1 MGVDKTLEIVYDLT
15 SLNEEQAGKL
25 IEANEQIIKQGQ
37 KEGQK
42 QARQQ
47 KKKTK
52 KEKKLTNKEIA
63 EDFPLLSGGAKGID
77 FFTSQFKTAIP
88 FITPILLASG
98 FFINKLLNLSKLNK
112 KFIDIA
118 DDRISVFIKR
128 QQQALLDSRQIQ
140 TIYTI
145 TPGTASPRDSYNSF
159 NDFDNA
165 ITKNGVERDTS
176 SFGGVD

>member
-1 MGVDKTLEIVYDLT
+1 MAVDQTLEITYDLT
-15 SLNEEQAGKL
+15 SINQEQAQKL
-25 IEANEQIIKQGQ
+25 IKANDDVIK
-37 KEGQK
+37 KAQK
-42 QARQQ
+42 QKQQQ

-52 KEKKLTNKEIA
+52 KQKDISTKEIA
-63 EDFPLLSGGAKGID
+63 EQFPIDEISGTKGID
-77 FFTSQFKTAIP
+77 LFVSQFKTSIP

-118 DDRISVFIKR
+118 DDRISVFISR
-128 QQQALLDSRQIQ
+128 QQEALLESRQRQI
-140 TIYTI
+140 IYTI
-145 TPGTASPRDSYNSF
+145 SPGSSSPRDSYNSF
-159 NDFDNA
+159 NDSDNT

>member
-1 MGVDKTLEIVYDLT
+1 MAVDKILEIQYDL
-15 SLNEEQAGKL
+15 SSINQEQADKL
-25 IEANEQIIKQGQ
+25 IQANDDVIK
-37 KEGQK
+37 KAQK
-42 QARQQ
+42 QKQQQ

-52 KEKKLTNKEIA
+52 KQKDISTKEIA
-63 EDFPLLSGGAKGID
+63 EQFPIDEISGTKGID
-77 FFTSQFKTAIP
+77 LFVSQFKTSIP

-98 FFINKLLNLSKLNK
+98 FFISKLLALSKLNK

-118 DDRISVFIKR
+118 DDRISVFISR

-145 TPGTASPRDSYNSF
+145 SPGSASPRDSYNSF
-159 NDFDNA
+159 NDFDNT

>member
-1 MGVDKTLEIVYDLT
+1 MAVNKTLEIVYDLST
-15 SLNEEQAGKL
+15 LNQEQAGKL
-25 IEANEQIIKQGQ
+25 IEANEQLIKQGQ
-37 KEGQK
+37 KEAQK
-42 QARQQ
+42 QKQ

-52 KEKKLTNKEIA
+52 KQKEISKKEIA
-63 EDFPLLSGGAKGID
+63 EEFPIEQLSGTKGID
-77 FFTSQFKTAIP
+77 IFVSQFKSAIP

-98 FFINKLLNLSKLNK
+98 FFISKLLNLSKLNK

-118 DDRISVFIKR
+118 DDRISVFIAR

-145 TPGTASPRDSYNSF
+145 TPGSASPRDSYNSF

-165 ITKNGVERDTS
+165 ITTNGVERDTS